1 MSRGT
6 ISRDDPKPLEKKSMI
21 QIQNT
26 DHNCFWYSVAILKS
40 VFCNHPMTKHI
51 KEGSRARY
59 TIAFE
64 LCKSC
69 GFTWTEP
76 VSIDMV
82 SRVEELLDCNLTVI
96 ELNGIPLLGGNLF

>member
-64 LCKSC
+64 FCKSC